1 MNCLI
6 LKRKIMKLVFE
17 IFDEIGS
24 TRSVL
29 KKGEILRQHKRQ
41 GFMKILKHM
50 FDKEIKYAVKKIP
63 NYRPSA
69 APLGLEDTYLE
80 KEMKDIHLFY
90 SDTKL
95 TDKRME
101 IVLIQIL
108 ESVNHREAEIL
119 SKIIMGKMKV
129 PGLTERL
136 VREIYPD
143 LLPLVEPEI

>member
-1 MNCLI
+1 
-6 LKRKIMKLVFE
+6 MKLVFE

-29 KKGEILRQHKRQ
+29 KKGEILRQHKRH

-80 KEMKDIHLFY
+80 NEMKDIHLFY